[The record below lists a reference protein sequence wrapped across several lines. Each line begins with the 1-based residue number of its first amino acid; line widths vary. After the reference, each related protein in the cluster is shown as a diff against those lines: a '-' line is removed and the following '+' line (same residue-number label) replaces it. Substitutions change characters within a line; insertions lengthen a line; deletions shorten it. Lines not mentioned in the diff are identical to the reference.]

1 MALDRIAAAE
11 AGAVTEV
18 RGAATEVAIAAARN
32 VIAERIDAKADA
44 ALIDSAVA
52 SLPEKLRA

>member
-1 MALDRIAAAE
+1 
-11 AGAVTEV
+11 AVAEV
-18 RGAATEVAIAAARN
+18 RGAASEIAVAAARS

-52 SLPEKLRA
+52 SLPTKLRA

>member
-11 AGAVTEV
+11 AGAMAEV
-18 RGAATEVAIAAARN
+18 RGAAAEIAVAAARN

-52 SLPEKLRA
+52 SLPTKLRA